1 MSATAAGS
9 VKSADRALALVEF
22 VAERGEVTF
31 NDVLEGLGLPRSS
44 AHGLLKTLVD
54 SGWLTHSASS
64 KRFGLGL
71 RAWQIGQQYEGHR
84 DLVEVSRPVMDRLC
98 DEVGETVQLARL
110 DGVENV
116 YIAIS
121 ASPNPMRLASS
132 VGMRLPAYATGIGKA
147 LLSTLP
153 PEEALRRLENSER
166 PALTER
172 TVTDL
177 GRLSDLFDQTRDRG
191 YALDDEEY
199 IEGCRCVAVP
209 LTSDASAGF
218 ASAMSV
224 TMPTGR
230 TGAAWPGDL
239 VETLNA
245 AAAEIRLRLGLRPDS
260 V

>member
-1 MSATAAGS
+1 MSATTG

-22 VAERGEVTF
+22 VAARGDVSF
-31 NDVLEGLGLPRSS
+31 NDVLDGLGLPRSS
-44 AHGLLKTLVD
+44 AHGLLRTLVE
-54 SGWLTHSASS
+54 SGWLTHSPAS

-84 DLVEVSRPVMDRLC
+84 DLVDVSRTVMDRLC

-121 ASPNPMRLASS
+121 TSPNPMRLASS

-153 PEEALRRLENSER
+153 PEEAARRLAQTDR

-177 GRLSDLFDQTRDRG
+177 GRLGELLDQTRERG

-209 LTSDASAGF
+209 ITRDSDAGF
-218 ASAMSV
+218 ASAMSI

-230 TGAAWPGDL
+230 TGAGWPGDL
-239 VETLNA
+239 VTTLTA
-245 AAAEIRLRLGLRPDS
+245 AAAEIRSALGVPA
-260 V
+260 